1 MNTKRVIS
9 VVGCHAEGEIGDV
22 IVGGVLPPAG
32 ATMFEKMQNMERH
45 HDHIRQM
52 LLLEPRGSVARHLN
66 LIVPATRPDCDVG
79 VIIMEPTEYVPMSG
93 SNTMCTIT
101 VLLETGILTMQEP
114 ITTVMLDTP
123 GGPVR
128 VQATCRDGQV
138 ESVEFHNVASF
149 VAQLDAQLEV
159 EGHGIISVDVAYG
172 GMFYAIAQADKLGF
186 KLVPEEAREL
196 SIMGE
201 KIRQAAREQLGIVH
215 PENPEL
221 RGVSIVQLAAPFTGA
236 GQVSRNAVVVS
247 PGRLD
252 RSPTGTALSARLAVL
267 HARGLLKVGEGYTQE
282 SVIGTQFH
290 GHIVSTTAV
299 GSKPAIIPAIR
310 GRAWI
315 TGLHQYFVDPTD
327 PFPQGY
333 RLSDTWGVS
342 GNIKQ

>member
-1 MNTKRVIS
+1 MNTRRVIT

-22 IVGGVLPPAG
+22 ITGGVLPPAG
-32 ATMFEKMQNMERH
+32 STMFEKMQAMERH

-52 LLLEPRGSVARHLN
+52 LLQEPRGSVARHLN
-66 LIVPATRPDCDVG
+66 LITPATRPDCDVG

-93 SNTMCTIT
+93 SNTICTIT
-101 VLLETGILTMQEP
+101 VLLETGMIAMQEP

-123 GGPVR
+123 GGPVQ
-128 VQATCRDGQV
+128 VQATCRDGRV
-138 ESVEFHNVASF
+138 EAVEFHNVASF
-149 VAQLDAQLEV
+149 VAQLDAKLEV
-159 EGHGIISVDVAYG
+159 EGHGVIGVDVAYG
-172 GMFYAIAQADKLGF
+172 GMFYAIAPADNLGF
-186 KLVPEEAREL
+186 KLVPEEAKEL

-201 KIRQAAREQLGIVH
+201 KIRRAAREQLNIAH

-221 RGVSIVQLAAPFTGA
+221 RGVSIVQLAGPFAGA

-267 HARGLLKVGEGYTQE
+267 NARGLLKVGQGYIQE
-282 SVIGTQFH
+282 SVIGTQFQ
-290 GHIVSTTAV
+290 GRIVSTTTV

-315 TGLHQYFVDPTD
+315 TGMHQYFVDPTD

-333 RLSDTWGVS
+333 RLEDTWGVS